1 MFNSKK
7 HSIHVKYDMKNLN
20 MVNAISR
27 LNKKT
32 LSPISNNTYLK
43 DTNKIIAYNNQIK
56 KQKVDNLILNNNS
69 SYLLG
74 GSQKSEA
81 PYGGVSNNN
90 THMSYLMN
98 NINNINLNNN
108 IGLKQGILMSYNKI
122 VSYNYNPS
130 KSIIYYNNK
139 YKNGIVNK
147 ILINNTDIFNIN
159 KLLISFF
166 KSIYCIIGKP
176 VFIHTGDKVIIQ
188 LFYYL
193 NIPKKKIFR
202 LFSLLYLK
210 NFKSKLL
217 KYSSLTS
224 NKSKRGGKYLGIPYI
239 KGKNRKSISRLR
251 RKSDKIRINLFNLRK
266 WSIVIYYKN
275 KFKLLCQLLSKQFNK
290 SVELQLIRLHNP
302 NHDSNILVNLLS
314 LNIRNKTKKA
324 RRAIQNIY
332 NKNSVKIIN
341 DFKLKSVKNIPNYIS
356 GLNIKI
362 AGRLMREPIIP
373 RLTTKVVIKGASSP
387 GKVNYLDIATMTKK
401 NRKGA
406 YTITIKSG
414 QNFFNVNSKSTNN
427 LNKLSLFN
435 LNLKG

>member
-7 HSIHVKYDMKNLN
+7 HSIHVKWKSDIKNLN
-20 MVNAISR
+20 IINAISR
-27 LNKKT
+27 INKKVLNLT
-32 LSPISNNTYLK
+32 SNNTYLK
-43 DTNKIIAYNNQIK
+43 DNNKLITYNNLIKKEKASQRLGNSIGLNNKI
-56 KQKVDNLILNNNS
+56 V
-69 SYLLG
+69 
-74 GSQKSEA
+74 KS
-81 PYGGVSNNN
+81 NN

-108 IGLKQGILMSYNKI
+108 IGLKQGILLSYNKI
-122 VSYNYNPS
+122 IAYNFNPS
-130 KSIIYYNNK
+130 KSITYYNNRH
-139 YKNGIVNK
+139 KNGVINK
-147 ILINNTDIFNIN
+147 ILMNTTDVFNIN

-166 KSIYCIIGKP
+166 KSIYCIISKP

-202 LFSLLYLK
+202 LFSLLYLR
-210 NFKSKLL
+210 NFKAKLL
-217 KYSSLTS
+217 KYISLTS
-224 NKSKRGGKYLGIPYI
+224 NKKLGNKKRRFVGVPYI
-239 KGKNRKSISRLR
+239 KFKQRKRISRLR
-251 RKSDKIRINLFNLRK
+251 KKSNKIRITLFKLRQMSLVK
-266 WSIVIYYKN
+266 YFKF
-275 KFKLLCQLLSKQFNK
+275 KFKLLCDLLSKQFNK

-314 LNIRNKTKKA
+314 INIRNKSKKA

-332 NKNSVKIIN
+332 KKKSVKIIN
-341 DFKLKSVKNIPNYIS
+341 SFNLKSVNHIPNYIS

-373 RLTTKVVIKGASSP
+373 RLTNKVFIKGASSP
-387 GKVNYLDIATMTKK
+387 GKVNYLDIASITNK

-414 QNFFNVNSKSTNN
+414 QNFFNLKSKNYNN
-427 LNKLSLFN
+427 LNKFKLSN
-435 LNLKG
+435 LTFAKKA